1 MRIRT
6 VVLALLSVS
15 ALAGGAWYASL
26 DRETRGLL
34 KALPTNA
41 DVLSWEPDQR
51 YAAFRAMDRLPLL
64 AKAAVVTPSPTPM
77 PLPVGEPLV
86 IPGLDQYLQTQ
97 GTAGL
102 VIIQDGKVRLERY
115 GQEFDSRGRWTSF
128 SVAKSFTSTLVG
140 AALQDGSIR
149 SLEDKVSEYIP
160 DLRGSAYDD
169 VTIRQ
174 LLTMSSGVR
183 WNEDYEDPQAD
194 VAKFNNAKPDSG
206 VDATVSY
213 MRKLPRAHPP
223 GEVWHY
229 NTGETNLIGVLVSSA
244 TGKPLAQY
252 LQEKIWHPAG
262 MEAQATWLQGKTG
275 HEIAGCCL
283 QAATRDFAR
292 FGLFVL
298 ANGRAN
304 GVQVVP
310 ADWFDQA
317 TRKQKEIGEPGRGYG
332 FQWWTYD
339 DGAVAAQGIFGQG
352 IFIDPSRRL
361 VIASNSNWSR
371 ATLGPEPKAREAFYA
386 QVRALVDVE
395 AESVAEPKSTEA
407 AAAFFNGLKRLC
419 GKTFEGKIVVD
430 QPSPTADDP
439 FVGKRLLMHVRDCGA
454 RELRI
459 PFIVGEDRSRTWIV
473 SRTEAGLRLKHDHR
487 HADGTPDDLTMYGG
501 DTLSVGTVRRQ
512 SFPSDAETVAL
523 FTKHDRVVSV
533 PNIWSLELNDARTLV
548 YELRRPSGRLFRVEF
563 DLTRPVTHAP

>member
-1 MRIRT
+1 
-6 VVLALLSVS
+6 V
-15 ALAGGAWYASL
+15 
-26 DRETRGLL
+26 
-34 KALPTNA
+34 
-41 DVLSWEPDQR
+41 
-51 YAAFRAMDRLPLL
+51 
-64 AKAAVVTPSPTPM
+64 
-77 PLPVGEPLV
+77 
-86 IPGLDQYLQTQ
+86 
-97 GTAGL
+97 
-102 VIIQDGKVRLERY
+102 
-115 GQEFDSRGRWTSF
+115 
-128 SVAKSFTSTLVG
+128 
-140 AALQDGSIR
+140 QDGSIR

-174 LLTMSSGVR
+174 LLTMSSGVH

-194 VAKFNNAKPDSG
+194 VAKFNNAKPDAG

-262 MEAQATWLQGKTG
+262 MEAEATWLQGKTG

-298 ANGRAN
+298 ANGQAN

-310 ADWFDQA
+310 VDWFSQA
-317 TRKQKEIGEPGRGYG
+317 TRKQKDIGEAGRGYG

-352 IFIDPSRRL
+352 IFIDSSRRL

-395 AESVAEPKSTEA
+395 AESVAAPKSTGA
-407 AAAFFNGLKRLC
+407 ATAFFDGLKPLC
-419 GKTFEGKIVVD
+419 GKTFEGKIVAD
-430 QPSPTADDP
+430 QPPPAADDP
-439 FVGKRLLMHVRDCGA
+439 FVGKRLLMHVRDCEA
-454 RELRI
+454 REVRI
-459 PFIVGEDRSRTWIV
+459 PFTVGEDRSRTWII
-473 SRTEAGLRLKHDHR
+473 SRTESGLRLKHDHR

-501 DTLSVGTVRRQ
+501 ETLSSGTARRQ

-523 FTKHDRVVSV
+523 FTKQDRLISV
-533 PNIWSLELNDARTLV
+533 PNVWSLELNDTRTFV

-563 DLTRPVTHAP
+563 DLTRPVAQAP